1 MVTIDQTVGHSRQVR
16 IASGIN
22 TLLGVWLIISP
33 LVLLYSVE
41 NLLSLWSSVIAGA
54 LIAIF
59 GIWRSRSPREHATLS
74 WINIVLGAWTAISPW
89 VFNLPSDAPLWNN
102 LIVGIVVVVLA
113 IWSGSAT
120 ITDRRR
126 APA

>member
-1 MVTIDQTVGHSRQVR
+1 MVTIDQTVGRSTQVR

-33 LVLLYSVE
+33 LVFFYALD

-54 LIAIF
+54 LISIF
-59 GIWRSRSPREHATLS
+59 GIWRSRSPGENATLS
-74 WINIVLGAWTAISPW
+74 WANIVLGGWVALSPW
-89 VFNLPSDAPLWNN
+89 VFGNMSGPAFWNN
-102 LIVGIVVVVLA
+102 LIVGLCVVVLA

-120 ITDRRR
+120 VADRRD
-126 APA
+126 AHA